1 MQTDFQG
8 KSRGCPARRVC
19 RAVGGNARPGHP
31 IQLQPEGLLQL
42 CVPAGELCLNFLLSA
57 FCKSCSS
64 LCAGTGA
71 GSLQDA
77 SLLPGA
83 SIRGE
88 GCPLPTRGARQQLN
102 CTQHPRPAPT
112 LLPSAPCRAQRCPC
126 PMSPT
131 QPHVSPRCPGPPPT
145 NSRIQPASL
154 LQHRVGAAWET
165 TPLTASLLHRVAFSP
180 APCLP
185 SQACP
190 APLKKKK
197 MKI

>member
-64 LCAGTGA
+64 VCWDRGWLFAGCFPPPWSIHPRGRLPSPDTRSEA
-71 GSLQDA
+71 AAELHPAPSASTHLAPIHTLQG
-77 SLLPGA
+77 P
-83 SIRGE
+83 E
-88 GCPLPTRGARQQLN
+88 MPLPDEPNT
-102 CTQHPRPAPT
+102 T
-112 LLPSAPCRAQRCPC
+112 PCVPK
-126 PMSPT
+126 
-131 QPHVSPRCPGPPPT
+131 VSWPPPT

-180 APCLP
+180 APFLP

-190 APLKKKK
+190 APLKK
-197 MKI
+197 